1 MSDKKLNFFL
11 NTPLDDDALIVKS
24 FSGTEEVSRLYSYVV
39 EATADKTSLSFDAM
53 VGKPATLIVILANNQ
68 KRYISG
74 HVKRFTQ
81 PSRFDDLNHYHVEIV
96 PWLWFLTQR
105 SDCRIFQNK
114 TAVEIITDVFNAAG
128 FSGKFE
134 NKTSATYRKRE
145 YCVQYRETDFNFVSR
160 LMEEEGIF
168 YFFTHGNNTHKL
180 VLGDAPSVHQPLQ
193 PAGDVIYYRAAEAQE
208 RREAVMDFVAEH
220 SVRSTK
226 VSLRDFDF
234 TKPSTDLT
242 VMKNASNTYELYDYP
257 GNYTERPDGE
267 HYAKTRLEH
276 HQSLVKLFSG
286 TATERRLT
294 TGSKFNLK
302 EHPRAEYNAMYMLT
316 AVHHTGSQEE
326 EEATYHCS
334 FECIPA
340 DVPFRPTCIAMKPLI
355 SGCQTATVTGPSG
368 EEIWLDKYGRIK
380 VQFHWD
386 RVGQKNE
393 NSSCWIRVA
402 RDWAGKNWGFAF
414 HPRIGQEVIVQFIE
428 GDADKPIVTG
438 SVYNEEQMPPYEL
451 PANSTQSTI
460 KSRSSKDA
468 TPDNFNEIRFEDKK
482 GSEHFLIHAEKDHMI
497 EVENDET
504 HTVGHDRNKTIK
516 NDETTTVE
524 GNRTETVKKDET
536 ITIEGNRTENVKKDE
551 TITID
556 GNRTESVKK
565 DESIT
570 IDGNRTETVKKSETI
585 TIEGSRTESVK
596 KDEDVTISGSRS
608 LKIDKSS
615 VINVTKSEMRTIG
628 ETLDETVKKSA
639 TIKVKDDRTTNVDKN
654 DTLKVGKEWVVDVGD
669 KIVFKCG
676 DASISMKKD
685 GTIEMKGKDIK
696 VTGSGKINIKADSDV
711 VIKGSKIAQN

>member
-11 NTPLDDDALIVKS
+11 NTPLGDDVLIVKS

-39 EATADKTSLSFDAM
+39 EAIADKTSLSFDAR
-53 VGKPATLIVILANNQ
+53 VGKPATLILILENNQ

-81 PSRFDDLNHYHVEIV
+81 PSRLDDLNHYHVEIV

-114 TAVEIITDVFNAAG
+114 TAIEIITDVFNAAG

-180 VLGDAPSVHQPLQ
+180 VLGDAPSAHQPLQ
-193 PAGDVIYYRAAEAQE
+193 PAGDVIYYRATEDQE
-208 RREAVMDFVAEH
+208 RRGAVMDFVAEH

-234 TKPSTDLT
+234 VKPSADLT
-242 VMKNASNTYELYDYP
+242 VMKNKNDTYELYDYP

-267 HYAKTRLEH
+267 HYAKMRLEH
-276 HQSLVKLFSG
+276 HQSLVKIFSG

-302 EHPRAEYNAMYMLT
+302 EHPRAEYNATYMLT
-316 AVHHTGSQEE
+316 AVHHAGSQGEE
-326 EEATYHCS
+326 DATYQCS

-340 DVPFRPTCIAMKPLI
+340 DVPFRPTCIAIKPVI
-355 SGCQTATVTGPSG
+355 SGCQTAIVVGPAG

-386 RVGQKNE
+386 RVGTKNE
-393 NSSCWIRVA
+393 KSSCWIRVA

-428 GDADKPIVTG
+428 GDVDKPIVTG
-438 SVYNEEQMPPYEL
+438 SVYNDEQMPPYEL

-460 KSRSSKDA
+460 KSRSSKDG

-524 GNRTETVKKDET
+524 GNRTETVKKDEK
-536 ITIEGNRTENVKKDE
+536 ITIEGNRTEGVKKDE

-565 DESIT
+565 DETIT
-570 IDGNRTETVKKSETI
+570 IDGNRTE
-585 TIEGSRTESVK
+585 SVT
-596 KDEDVTISGSRS
+596 KDETVSIDGNRSLTVSKNSTIDVT
-608 LKIDKSS
+608 K
-615 VINVTKSEMRTIG
+615 NETKTVG
-628 ETLDETVKKSA
+628 ENLDETISKNAKLN
-639 TIKVKDDRTTNVDKN
+639 IRENRTTEIGKK
-654 DTLKVGKEWVVDVGD
+654 DTCSVGKEWVVDVGD

-676 DASISMKKD
+676 DASITMKKD
-685 GTIEMKGKDIK
+685 GSIEIKGKDIK

>member
-1 MSDKKLNFFL
+1 MSEKKLNFYL
-11 NTPLDDDALIVKS
+11 DTPLGDDALIVKS

-53 VGKPATLIVILANNQ
+53 VGKPATLILTLADNQ

-74 HVKRFTQ
+74 HVRRFTQ
-81 PSRFDDLNHYHVEIV
+81 PSRLDDLNHYHVEIV

-114 TAVEIITDVFNAAG
+114 TALEIITGVFDTAG
-128 FSGKFE
+128 FSGKYE

-168 YFFTHGNNTHKL
+168 YFFNHGNNSHKM
-180 VLGDAPSVHQPLQ
+180 VLGDAPSAHKALI
-193 PAGDVIYYRAAEAQE
+193 PAGDVIYYRASEEEE
-208 RREAVMDFVAEH
+208 RRPAVMDFVAEH

-226 VSLRDFDF
+226 ISLRDFDF
-234 TKPSTDLT
+234 VKPSADLT
-242 VMKNASNTYELYDYP
+242 VMKNASDTYELYDYP

-302 EHPRAEYNAMYMLT
+302 EHPRAEYNATYMLT
-316 AVHHTGSQEE
+316 AVHHSGSQFEE
-326 EEATYHCS
+326 EGTYHCS

-340 DVPFRPTCIAMKPLI
+340 DVPFRPTCIAMKPVI
-355 SGCQTATVTGPSG
+355 SGCQTALVVGPAG

-386 RVGQKNE
+386 RVGKKDE
-393 NSSCWIRVA
+393 NSSCWIRIA

-428 GDADKPIVTG
+428 GDADRPIVTG

-460 KSRSSKDA
+460 KSRSSKEG

-482 GSEHFLIHAEKDHMI
+482 GEEHFLIHAEKDHMV

-536 ITIEGNRTENVKKDE
+536 ITIEGNRTETVNKDE
-551 TITID
+551 KITID
-556 GNRTESVKK
+556 GTREETVAK
-565 DESIT
+565 DET
-570 IDGNRTETVKKSETI
+570 
-585 TIEGSRTESVK
+585 
-596 KDEDVTISGSRS
+596 VTISGNRTLRVDKNQS
-608 LKIDKSS
+608 ID
-615 VINVTKSEMRTIG
+615 ITKNETKTIG
-628 ETLDETVKKSA
+628 ENLDETVSKNAKLKVDQNRETEIAKK
-639 TIKVKDDRTTNVDKN
+639 
-654 DTLKVGKEWVVDVGD
+654 DTLKIGKEWMVNVED
-669 KIVFKCG
+669 KLLIKCG
-676 DASISMKKD
+676 DSSITLKKD
-685 GTIEMKGKDIK
+685 GTIEIKGKDIK
-696 VTGSGKINIKADSDV
+696 VTGSGKINIKASSDV
-711 VIKGSKIAQN
+711 IIKGSKIAEN